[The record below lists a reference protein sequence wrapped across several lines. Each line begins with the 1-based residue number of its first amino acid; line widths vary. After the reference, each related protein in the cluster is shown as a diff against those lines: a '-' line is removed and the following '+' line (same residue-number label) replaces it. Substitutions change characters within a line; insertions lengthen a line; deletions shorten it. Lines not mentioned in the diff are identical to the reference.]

1 MLGYNFLSN
10 FISVQSH
17 VLLGFQKYI
26 KIPGPSYLGL
36 LGLHATL
43 PFQWNSMNESKSAI
57 LKQNTLPSMGQVQ
70 CSSSLAPV
78 QGWGLLITHT
88 VNIRHI
94 KYKTRFYIK
103 EITIPHLPCRRAWQT
118 TLVLLPGESHGL
130 RSLGQ
135 ATVHKVV
142 KSRAWLK
149 WLSVLARTPFCS
161 FLGGS
166 VVKNLPVMEEAC
178 VQLLGWEDPL
188 EKEMVTHSSILAW
201 EIPWTEQ
208 PGRLQS
214 LGSQR
219 VGQELVTE
227 QQQYSMEIQRFGF

>member
-57 LKQNTLPSMGQVQ
+57 LKQNTPPSMGQVQ

-103 EITIPHLPCRRAWQT
+103 EITIPHLPCRRAWQP
-118 TLVLLPGESHGL
+118 TLVLLPGESHGH
-130 RSLGQ
+130 RSLA
-135 ATVHKVV
+135 ATVYRFT
-142 KSRAWLK
+142 KSQTRLTR
-149 WLSVLARTPFCS
+149 LSTQHSTETVTRLS
-161 FLGGS
+161 
-166 VVKNLPVMEEAC
+166 
-178 VQLLGWEDPL
+178 
-188 EKEMVTHSSILAW
+188 EK
-201 EIPWTEQ
+201 P
-208 PGRLQS
+208 
-214 LGSQR
+214 
-219 VGQELVTE
+219 
-227 QQQYSMEIQRFGF
+227 YSHLI